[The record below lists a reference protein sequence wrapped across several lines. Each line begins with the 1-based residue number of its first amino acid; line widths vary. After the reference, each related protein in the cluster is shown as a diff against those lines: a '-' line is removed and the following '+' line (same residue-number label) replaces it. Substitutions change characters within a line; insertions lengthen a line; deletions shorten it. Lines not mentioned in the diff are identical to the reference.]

1 LPAQLTTIATF
12 ETPAEAHLARLQLEN
27 EGIPAVI
34 TGEATATCLWYYG
47 TAIRGAQLQVF
58 EQDAERARALLNQIE
73 ALSPDSPWPLDA
85 EEDDPELE
93 SVEADVRR
101 AWRAAVLGIFLTP
114 VLMILNAYSVW
125 LLVKAQR
132 SGQPLYGRVRWYFWM
147 AWAANALAAL
157 LSVGWIV
164 VLQTTGD

>member
-1 LPAQLTTIATF
+1 MPAQLTTIATF
-12 ETPAEAHLARLQLEN
+12 ESPAEAHLARLQLEN

-58 EQDAERARALLNQIE
+58 EEDAKRAQELLNQIE
-73 ALSPDSPWPLDA
+73 ALSPETPWPLDA

-93 SVEADVRR
+93 RLEADVRR
-101 AWRAAVLGIFLTP
+101 AWRAAVLGVFITP

-125 LLVKAQR
+125 LLLNVQV
-132 SGQPLYGRVRWYFWM
+132 SGRPLSGKVRRFFWM
-147 AWAANALAAL
+147 AWGANALAVL
-157 LSVGWIV
+157 LSAGWIV
-164 VLQTTGD
+164 LLRTTG